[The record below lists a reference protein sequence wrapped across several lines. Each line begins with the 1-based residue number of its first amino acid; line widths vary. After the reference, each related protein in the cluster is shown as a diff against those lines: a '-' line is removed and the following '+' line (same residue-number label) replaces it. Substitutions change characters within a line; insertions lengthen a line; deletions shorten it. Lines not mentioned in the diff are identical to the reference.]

1 MPENIMQ
8 RIDMVLS
15 SRSSFP
21 VPYSTGYPTYSALLD
36 ILSNVSSEVSAAVH
50 ESSLST
56 FRNSG
61 LLGSFGNSDRDY
73 HQLVRSDCTYRMSI
87 GITSDEEQSVFRSLV
102 DALMYDQQPIALTDG
117 ELDVN
122 QFEST
127 QASHESLLEEAASY
141 ASPRIRVA
149 FETPTCIE
157 DGTNIQTRVPHRIPV
172 IESLR
177 NKWNRTAPEK
187 YQLDI
192 SRDDIRQNVIAQPKA
207 ETYQKHKVMKGRDEE
222 GKPLFIHGFT
232 CDWEAWFHKASEAQ
246 QTALTA
252 LMLYAEY
259 SGIGNAAARGCGSVS
274 VEVQD

>member
-1 MPENIMQ
+1 MQ
-8 RIDMVLS
+8 RIDMALS
-15 SRSSFP
+15 PCSSFP

-36 ILSNVSSEVSAAVH
+36 ILDGVSPEVSATVH
-50 ESSLST
+50 ESPLST

-61 LLGSFGNSDRDY
+61 LLGTFGSSDRDY
-73 HQLVRSDCTYRMSI
+73 HQLVRSNQTYRMSI
-87 GITSDEEQSVFRSLV
+87 GITSEREQSVFRSLV
-102 DALMYDQQPIALTDG
+102 DALMYDQQPITLTDG
-117 ELDVN
+117 ALEVN

-157 DGTNIQTRVPHRIPV
+157 DGTEIQTRVPHRIPV
-172 IESLR
+172 FESLR
-177 NKWNRTAPEK
+177 NKWKRTAPEQ

-192 SRDDIRQNVIAQPKA
+192 APDDIRQNVIAQPKP
-207 ETYQKHKVMKGRDEE
+207 ETYRKHKVMKGRDEE

-252 LMLYAEY
+252 LMLYGEY
-259 SGIGNAAARGCGSVS
+259 SGIGNAVARGCGSVS
-274 VEVQD
+274 IEVQD